1 MIPGCTSALE
11 IELDDESIDL
21 DAAAGVW
28 VTITQGKTALTVSG
42 SQIETDGN
50 KVTAYLTQAETL
62 SLDDNLPAKG
72 QVNWTY
78 DEAGEISR
86 GATDPF
92 TINVGEQ
99 LLRRVLP

>member
-11 IELDDESIDL
+11 IELDDDTIDL

-28 VTITQGKTALTVSG
+28 VTITQGKTVITVSG

-50 KVTAYLTQAETL
+50 TLTAYLTQEETL
-62 SLDDNLPAKG
+62 ALDDNAPAKG

-92 TINVGEQ
+92 SILIGEQ
-99 LLRRVLP
+99 LLRRTLP

>member
-21 DAAAGVW
+21 DAAAAVW
-28 VTITQGKTALTVSG
+28 VTISQGQVRITVTG
-42 SQIETDGN
+42 SQIVTDGN
-50 KVTAYLTQAETL
+50 TLTAYLTQEETL
-62 SLDDNLPAKG
+62 ALRDNIPASG
-72 QVNWTY
+72 QVNWIY

-86 GATDPF
+86 GCTDPF
-92 TINVGEQ
+92 SIVVGAQ

>member
-1 MIPGCTSALE
+1 MIPGCTSAIE
-11 IELDDESIDL
+11 IELDDDTIDL

-28 VTITQGKTALTVSG
+28 VTITQGKTTITVSG
-42 SQIETDGN
+42 SQIETDGS

-62 SLDDNLPAKG
+62 SLDDNTPAKG
-72 QVNWTY
+72 QVNWIY

-92 TINVGEQ
+92 SLLVGAQ
-99 LLRRVLP
+99 LLRRPLP